1 MFLDEEIIDLMRTET
16 EKYALFLNYE
26 NPNITA
32 SDLKAFLG
40 ILLLSGYNNLPG
52 KRLYWDSLHDM
63 RIQMVYETMR
73 RERFSTIM
81 RFIHFADNNFVPQ
94 GDKMWKL
101 RPLITKVKRNFMR
114 YFEPSQNLSFD
125 ESMIK
130 YCGKHGCK
138 QFIRGKPIRFGF
150 KAWCLSTT
158 DGYLILFDV
167 YQGKNVHANV
177 HYEEEFGKCA
187 AVLVSM
193 IDEFLD
199 EKKNFNYNFF
209 FDNLKARAGT
219 SLVTVDI
226 ILFKLFC
233 KLISGNVSNH
243 TEGQSGQIS
252 HNPVFAGNRSVTYSA
267 ELTNALRKPDH
278 AYNYGQDFNGL
289 CEEIMSMIR
298 KKLDKTEDKE
308 QLWGNVDWRTV
319 EETSDADVFNLSPSN
334 VRVECSGKYF
344 LS

>member
-1 MFLDEEIIDLMRTET
+1 MRTET

-130 YCGKHGCK
+130 YYGTHGCK
-138 QFIRGKPIRFGF
+138 QFIRRKPIRFGF

-158 DGYLILFDV
+158 DTLYHSMCIK
-167 YQGKNVHANV
+167 GKT
-177 HYEEEFGKCA
+177 YMLMCI
-187 AVLVSM
+187 M
-193 IDEFLD
+193 
-199 EKKNFNYNFF
+199 KKNS
-209 FDNLKARAGT
+209 A
-219 SLVTVDI
+219 
-226 ILFKLFC
+226 
-233 KLISGNVSNH
+233 
-243 TEGQSGQIS
+243 
-252 HNPVFAGNRSVTYSA
+252 SVLPFWY
-267 ELTNALRKPDH
+267 
-278 AYNYGQDFNGL
+278 Q
-289 CEEIMSMIR
+289 
-298 KKLDKTEDKE
+298 
-308 QLWGNVDWRTV
+308 
-319 EETSDADVFNLSPSN
+319 
-334 VRVECSGKYF
+334 
-344 LS
+344 